1 MNYKEVVEKLFSRH
15 RSVQSAGFSPEAYK
29 PGLDAMREYTY
40 ENKRIVRDAIAAQL
54 PDIRV
59 TDSEATYL
67 LWIDCSALT
76 HDTTELTDFL
86 RKETGLILSR
96 GGQYGSGGEAFL
108 RLNAACPRA
117 ILEDGVGRL
126 IRGIGAYREKGEE

>member
-1 MNYKEVVEKLFSRH
+1 MCSSARSFAAFANSSVIVPRLFSER
-15 RSVQSAGFSPEAYK
+15 
-29 PGLDAMREYTY
+29 
-40 ENKRIVRDAIAAQL
+40 IAAHL

-76 HDTTELTDFL
+76 HDTTELTEFL